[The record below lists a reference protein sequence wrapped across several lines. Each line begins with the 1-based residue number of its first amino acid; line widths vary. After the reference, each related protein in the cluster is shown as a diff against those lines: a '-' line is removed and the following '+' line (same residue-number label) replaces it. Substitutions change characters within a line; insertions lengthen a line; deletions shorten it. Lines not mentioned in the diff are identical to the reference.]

1 MTHKKKM
8 ILLALIVGFFWIGSI
23 GLRIYSE
30 HVLHDI
36 MPDLRA
42 RLDAA
47 NEVTYH
53 PSRIDGSPEY
63 VLRPDS
69 DEAAIEELTVWLEN
83 LQGTKTTPPRER
95 EGLWGANIRLS
106 GVICLLK
113 NGGLLMSLDF
123 YEDGTIG
130 VVDLVAETEKY
141 YEPAE
146 SGLKDRLAGFFPTV
160 PARAR
165 LQYYTDVW
173 HIQDAS
179 ITCNW
184 ASHTYSGQSA
194 STTAVSDFRT
204 WMSKR
209 TVRPSDTPPGNAETD
224 DHYVFKLYGQA
235 GREPDKS
242 RAWEILLFKDGVTVD
257 GNRHYVW
264 ADEGSVEQ
272 DLEKLLLRFAYGWH
286 PADNLQQ

>member
-1 MTHKKKM
+1 MAHKKKM
-8 ILLALIVGFFWIGSI
+8 ILLAVIVGLLWIGSV
-23 GLRIYSE
+23 GLRIHND
-30 HVLHDI
+30 HVLYDI
-36 MPDLRA
+36 TPDLRV
-42 RLDAA
+42 RLEAA
-47 NEVTYH
+47 NEIAWH
-53 PSRIDGSPEY
+53 PSRIDGNPEY
-63 VLRPDS
+63 VLTVGAD
-69 DEAAIEELTVWLEN
+69 DGDIEALAAWLEN
-83 LQGTKTTPPRER
+83 LQGMTTTAPRER
-95 EGLWGANIRLS
+95 EGLWGANIRLT
-106 GVICLLK
+106 GVIYLLK
-113 NGGLLMSLDF
+113 NGGLLMSMEF

-209 TVRPSDTPPGNAETD
+209 IVRPSDVPPGNAETD
-224 DHYVFKLYGQA
+224 DHYVFRLYGQA
-235 GREPDKS
+235 GQEPGKS
-242 RAWEILLFKDGVTVD
+242 RTWEILLFKGGVTVD
-257 GNRHYVW
+257 GTAHYVW

-286 PADNLQQ
+286 PADDMQQ